1 MPPIKINTLKLW
13 ELSQEAGDDF
23 NGAVIIESA
32 DRDTLSDTRAFTG
45 NPVIT
50 VSLDSLTANLVG
62 DLDEGPLAALIIDRI
77 LHGSALLN
85 SMELLYQKKITKTNQ
100 RIENKGNFY

>member
-13 ELSQEAGDDF
+13 ELSQESGNHF

-32 DRDTLSDTRAFTG
+32 DRDTLSDTGAFTG

-50 VSLDSLTANLVG
+50 VSLDSLTADLVG

-77 LHGSALLN
+77 LHDSALLN
-85 SMELLYQKKITKTNQ
+85 SMGL
-100 RIENKGNFY
+100 F